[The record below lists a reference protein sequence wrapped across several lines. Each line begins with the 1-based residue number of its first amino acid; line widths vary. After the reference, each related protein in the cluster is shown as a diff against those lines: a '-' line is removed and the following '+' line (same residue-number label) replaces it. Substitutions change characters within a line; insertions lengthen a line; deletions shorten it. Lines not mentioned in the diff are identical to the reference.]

1 MNRIL
6 NEDFNMGW
14 NFDNTYVNLP
24 NKLYTKQDLNPVSS
38 PKLVILNKSLVEDLG
53 LNINALESK
62 EAISVFAGNKIPEGS
77 EPIAQSY
84 AGHQFGHFT
93 ILGDGRALLLGEHI
107 TPKEDR
113 FDIQLKGSGKTLYSR
128 GGDGRAAL
136 GPMLREYIISEGL
149 YGLGIPTSRSLA
161 VVTTGEKI
169 VREEH
174 LDGAVLTRVAS
185 SHIRVGTFQF
195 ISNYG
200 NIDELKYLAEYTLE
214 RHFPYIDKTKNRF
227 ILLLREVISRQ
238 ARLIAKWQMTG
249 FIHGVMNTDNM
260 TISGESIDFGPC
272 AFMDNYDP
280 NTVFSSIDL
289 HGRYAYGK
297 QPDIGAWNLARFA
310 DTLLPLIHNNQDKA
324 IEIAT
329 EEVSNFY
336 SIYNHFWLDGMRK
349 KLGLFGEESEDKSII
364 DELLDLM
371 KIYKADFTNTFR
383 SLTIGQLTGMEIFNT
398 KEFIQ
403 WKKKWD
409 SRLKKQT
416 ATNRESIKLMKE
428 NNPSVIPRNHRVEEA
443 LDEAVLRGDLS
454 VMNKLLDILD
464 NPYAYN
470 NKQEEYATLPPVSSR
485 PYKTFCGT

>member
-14 NFDNTYVNLP
+14 NFDNTYINLP

-195 ISNYG
+195 ISN
-200 NIDELKYLAEYTLE
+200 
-214 RHFPYIDKTKNRF
+214 
-227 ILLLREVISRQ
+227 
-238 ARLIAKWQMTG
+238 
-249 FIHGVMNTDNM
+249 
-260 TISGESIDFGPC
+260 
-272 AFMDNYDP
+272 
-280 NTVFSSIDL
+280 
-289 HGRYAYGK
+289 
-297 QPDIGAWNLARFA
+297 
-310 DTLLPLIHNNQDKA
+310 
-324 IEIAT
+324 
-329 EEVSNFY
+329 
-336 SIYNHFWLDGMRK
+336 
-349 KLGLFGEESEDKSII
+349 
-364 DELLDLM
+364 
-371 KIYKADFTNTFR
+371 
-383 SLTIGQLTGMEIFNT
+383 
-398 KEFIQ
+398 
-403 WKKKWD
+403 
-409 SRLKKQT
+409 
-416 ATNRESIKLMKE
+416 
-428 NNPSVIPRNHRVEEA
+428 
-443 LDEAVLRGDLS
+443 
-454 VMNKLLDILD
+454 
-464 NPYAYN
+464 
-470 NKQEEYATLPPVSSR
+470 
-485 PYKTFCGT
+485 

>member
-1 MNRIL
+1 
-6 NEDFNMGW
+6 
-14 NFDNTYVNLP
+14 P

-238 ARLIAKWQMTG
+238 ARLIAKWQM
-249 FIHGVMNTDNM
+249 
-260 TISGESIDFGPC
+260 
-272 AFMDNYDP
+272 
-280 NTVFSSIDL
+280 
-289 HGRYAYGK
+289 
-297 QPDIGAWNLARFA
+297 
-310 DTLLPLIHNNQDKA
+310 
-324 IEIAT
+324 
-329 EEVSNFY
+329 
-336 SIYNHFWLDGMRK
+336 
-349 KLGLFGEESEDKSII
+349 
-364 DELLDLM
+364 
-371 KIYKADFTNTFR
+371 
-383 SLTIGQLTGMEIFNT
+383 
-398 KEFIQ
+398 
-403 WKKKWD
+403 
-409 SRLKKQT
+409 
-416 ATNRESIKLMKE
+416 
-428 NNPSVIPRNHRVEEA
+428 
-443 LDEAVLRGDLS
+443 
-454 VMNKLLDILD
+454 
-464 NPYAYN
+464 
-470 NKQEEYATLPPVSSR
+470 
-485 PYKTFCGT
+485 